1 MLKMIPRVL
10 SMLCIALLGC
20 AASVAQAQ
28 SQPQPQA
35 IGPAQVQEYADAKNE
50 IDNAVRFQA
59 PKYAKA
65 LLKQAQDALA
75 AADGARGNQD
85 TVKFTQF
92 TRLAR
97 AHAQLAIASS
107 DLAIEAE
114 KLNEANTALQKAK
127 DELSRLAKPN

>member
-10 SMLCIALLGC
+10 SMLCVALLGC

-28 SQPQPQA
+28 SQPQA

-107 DLAIEAE
+107 DLAIEVE